1 MNFALIGFIF
11 YLVVILVVGFI
22 TYNINKSHK
31 DLFIAGRK
39 LNPWVMAFLAVWLVS
54 LYTQKKS

>member
-22 TYNINKSHK
+22 TYHINKSHK
-31 DLFIAGRK
+31 DFFIAGRK
-39 LNPWVMAFLAVWLVS
+39 AESMGGCIF
-54 LYTQKKS
+54 